1 MENRINSL
9 LTCLKIEYALF
20 WVLSVLLVVLYELEV
35 LPEGLLVDDPR
46 AGYGV
51 EVAGILLAVTLIPLS
66 LRLFSLSLMQSV
78 KLRPLQE
85 ALVSYRRW
93 SEVRIALLLV
103 PALINLS
110 VYYWTL
116 DNTGL
121 LCAGMVMVASLFC
134 VPGRERLRMELD
146 LDSQKE
152 EKV

>member
-1 MENRINSL
+1 MENRIKRL
-9 LTCLKIEYALF
+9 LTCLKIEYILF
-20 WVLSVLLVVLYELEV
+20 WVLPMLLVSFYELEI
-35 LPEGLLVDDPR
+35 LPEGLLVNDPR
-46 AGYGV
+46 SGYGV

-78 KLRPLQE
+78 KQRPLAE

-110 VYYWTL
+110 SYYWTL
-116 DNTGL
+116 NNTGL

-134 VPGRERLRMELD
+134 VPCKERLRAELD
-146 LDSQKE
+146 LDSSKGE
-152 EKV
+152 DL

>member
-1 MENRINSL
+1 MEDRIKHL

-20 WVLSVLLVVLYELEV
+20 WAFSLLLVACYELEI
-35 LPEGLLVDDPR
+35 LPEGQLVNDPR
-46 AGYGV
+46 TGYGV

-78 KLRPLQE
+78 KQRPLQE

-103 PALINLS
+103 PSLINLS

-116 DNTGL
+116 NNTGL

-134 VPGRERLRMELD
+134 VPGKERLRTELD
-146 LDSQKE
+146 LDSPKE
-152 EKV
+152 EGL